1 MMMPS
6 FLPAP
11 RQSCTR
17 AVSLESGSPQDEQPS
32 IKRRRRHAVSFS
44 ETSSVVILPARSK
57 DDASRLY
64 YSRSDLATFKLN
76 HKAYAV
82 ALRETRTSK
91 LMKHVAYLAAA
102 SVSSSSNNSADDTS
116 SSSSSLASQLA
127 EEAAYELSPN
137 SKAAIRGME
146 HLICPTVCKLLVRRR
161 RKVVES
167 VLEAQAQHMNNS
179 ASPMMMY
186 GGHADLQV
194 LRIAQASMKQS
205 KFSKEWTRR
214 ITSLQQE

>member
-1 MMMPS
+1 MMTYNNQQDVMTMMMPS

-17 AVSLESGSPQDEQPS
+17 AVSLESGSPQDDQPS

-44 ETSSVVILPARSK
+44 ETSSAVILPVRSK

-102 SVSSSSNNSADDTS
+102 SVSSNNSADDTS

-146 HLICPTVCKLLVRRR
+146 PLICPTVCKLLVRRR

-205 KFSKEWTRR
+205 KFSKE
-214 ITSLQQE
+214 